1 MKIRKE
7 LEKYD
12 WSKLSNII
20 AVPYNIGYDATLFK
34 TQSHPS
40 RFFLL
45 ADYPSPM
52 AIL

>member
-20 AVPYNIGYDATLFK
+20 TVIYNIGYDDTLFK
-34 TQSHPS
+34 IQSHPS
-40 RFFLL
+40 RIFLI